1 MTLVEDAESSSA
13 ASEIPASDSSAAVS
27 HACVIPVSDEHL
39 WEVTARY
46 LADGLAAGEH
56 VVYFE
61 DGTIDAVLRRLAD
74 DRVDVRVPL
83 QRGQLAIV
91 PTDATRALLRGT
103 AAHVLATADATIVDA
118 LANGY
123 PAVRLVGQAHS
134 ALESGLAHMLA
145 YEAGIDEM
153 LGDRPAQVLCLYDR
167 VRFPEDA
174 IASLRA
180 LHHHEIVSTAVYDDS
195 LLRITSSDPC
205 TARVAGE
212 ADRSNRPRIKRFL
225 ESALDQALRSPSS
238 SPEITLDLS
247 SLRFLDVAGAVNLVH
262 AGQEFPSAHTLV
274 LTGVRPGV
282 LRLLDRCGAPF
293 VEQLRVEPRV
303 DDVPVAD
310 PLRVAS

>member
-1 MTLVEDAESSSA
+1 MTLVEDAQ
-13 ASEIPASDSSAAVS
+13 PVS
-27 HACVIPVSDEHL
+27 HACAVPVSDEHL
-39 WEVTARY
+39 WEVTARF

-61 DGTIDAVLRRLAD
+61 DGTLDAVLRRLAD

-91 PTDATRALLRGT
+91 PTDATRALLRGP
-103 AAHVLATADATIVDA
+103 AADVLATADATIDEA
-118 LANGY
+118 LGRGF
-123 PAVRLVGQAHS
+123 PAVRLTAQAHS
-134 ALESGLAHMLA
+134 ALDQGGLATMLA
-145 YEAGIDEM
+145 YESGMDGM
-153 LGDRPAQVLCLYDR
+153 LGDRPAQLLCLYDR

-174 IASLRA
+174 IASLRE
-180 LHHHEIVSTAVYDDS
+180 LHRHQIVSTAVYDDG
-195 LLRITSSDPC
+195 LLRITSPDPY

-212 ADRSNRPRIKRFL
+212 ADHSNRPRIKRFL

-293 VEQLRVEPRV
+293 VEQLRVEPRG
-303 DDVPVAD
+303 DDDPMAD
-310 PLRVAS
+310 PVRVTS